1 MIMRTEEAKEIIVSC
16 MGDAFSE
23 SRYLKFVSNLFKDY
37 TPADRTV
44 EARYI
49 KESFRPIVRSYKI
62 VGKYEDKKGNRVD
75 ILIVSLKDR
84 KTIDRARTA
93 LRNFVAHIL
102 KKDNLEAALV
112 AFVSPP
118 PHDIDWRLSFV
129 KLEHSLEIIDDRLKI
144 KEEVTPARRWSFL
157 VGKNEGSHTAQ
168 SRFVDL
174 LVSDKSPNLSELE
187 SAFDIETV
195 TREFFQKYSVLYFQ
209 LKEQLDI
216 LLEKDE
222 LIKNDFAQ
230 KEISTVDFAKKT
242 LGQIVFLYFLQKK
255 GWFGVASDK
264 EWGQGPRKFIR
275 ELFNRR
281 EKYGSNFFNDI
292 LEPLFYEALAQDRG
306 KDSIYPRLN
315 NCRMP
320 FLNGGL
326 FEPMNGYHWETTDIV
341 IPDELFSNDKKTKEG
356 DVGNGILDIFDRY
369 NFTVNENEPLEKE
382 VAVDPEMLGKVFE
395 NLLDIKDRKSKGS
408 FYTPREIVHY
418 MCQES
423 LIYYL
428 DSETHNVISRSEWE
442 FFIRKGHRIIENDRI
457 TLKRQEERFAKY
469 GKEYQDKSY
478 SFILP
483 EAIRQQ
489 AAQIDKLLQDIKI
502 ADPAVGSGAFPLG
515 MINEIVLARKILD
528 IYLKNNRTGFELKK
542 HAITHSIYGVDI
554 DPGAVE
560 IAKLRLWLALVVD
573 EDTPHPLPNLEHKI
587 MQGDSLISEYEG
599 VKLYDESVAGTF
611 VESESEAPLL
621 RLCSDEPLSRFKTE
635 ELQNRIELFI
645 NESQRSKKE
654 ALKEEIDKLKWELIE
669 ATLKEQGRDEKIAE
683 IKQFRSRNICPF
695 FIWELEFSDIFK
707 SKGGFD
713 VVIGNPPYVQI
724 QKFSGQQRQ
733 KDWQNQGY
741 KTFVKTGDIYSL
753 FYEKGNMLL
762 KSGGFLS
769 FITSNKWMRANY
781 GKATRKYFVNYTKPL
796 QLIDFGGYKV
806 FASATVDT
814 NILIFAKKEFSEK
827 GGDLRACTIGKDF
840 SNETDIGEYLNK
852 NGVEL
857 KNLSEE
863 SWIVSSKAE
872 FVVKKRIEEIGV
884 PLKEWDI
891 SIYRGII
898 TGCNEAFIIDGE
910 KKDELIAKEPKSVE
924 IIKPILRGRD
934 IKRYK
939 AEFADLWLI
948 NTHNGCGEIPAI
960 NIDEYPAIKEH
971 LDSFEPRLSQ
981 RYDKGATPYNL
992 RNCAYLPEFEKE
1004 KIAWGNLAL
1013 SAQFCLVKPGVY
1025 INAPSPLITSKN
1037 GIKYLLAVLNSSLA
1051 DYYIR
1056 SRGVTRNGGYFEY
1069 KPMFIEYLP
1078 IPQIPKPQQLPYEIL
1093 VDCIIFA
1100 EENGMEMEINTL
1112 ASVINGLVYD
1122 LYFAEQMKKGYC
1134 YITDRIT
1141 EVLKPFK
1148 KDDSDEFK
1156 REYIDKF
1163 TTFCHQDR
1171 EIHPALIHRRNIKE
1185 VEIIIGEKR

>member
-1 MIMRTEEAKEIIVSC
+1 MIMRSEEAKEIIASC

-23 SRYLKFVSNLFKDY
+23 NRYLKFVANLFKDY
-37 TPADRTV
+37 TSTNRTV
-44 EARYI
+44 EAKYI
-49 KESFRPIVRSYKI
+49 KESFRPIVCRYKI
-62 VGKYEDKKGNRVD
+62 VGKYEDKKGNHVD
-75 ILIVSLKDR
+75 ILIVFLKDK

-93 LRNFVAHIL
+93 QRNFVAHIL
-102 KKDNLEAALV
+102 KRDNLEAALV
-112 AFVSPP
+112 AFVPP
-118 PHDIDWRLSFV
+118 PPYDTDWRLSFV
-129 KLEHSLEIIDDRLKI
+129 KLDHSLEIVDDRLKT

-174 LVSDKSPNLSELE
+174 LVSDTNPNLAELE

-195 TREFFQKYSVLYFQ
+195 TREFFQKYSALYFQ

-222 LIKNDFAQ
+222 LIRDDFAR

-255 GWFGVASDK
+255 GWFGVASNK
-264 EWGQGPRKFIR
+264 QWGQGPRKFIR

-281 EKYGSNFFNDI
+281 KKYGSNFFNDI

-423 LIYYL
+423 LINHL
-428 DSETHNVISRSEWE
+428 DSETHNAIPRGDWE
-442 FFIRKGHRIIENDRI
+442 FFIRKGHRIIENDKNALR
-457 TLKRQEERFAKY
+457 RQEKREAKK
-469 GKEYQDKSY
+469 GKYSDGSY

-483 EAIRQQ
+483 ETIRRN
-489 AAQIDKLLQDIKI
+489 AAQIDALLQDIKI

-528 IYLKNNRTGFELKK
+528 IYLKNNRTGYELKK

-587 MQGDSLISEYEG
+587 IQGDSLISEYEG
-599 VKLYDESVAGTF
+599 IRLYDESVAGAF
-611 VESESEAPLL
+611 VESEPEAPLL
-621 RLCSDEPLSRFKTE
+621 RRCSEKPLSRLKTE

-654 ALKEEIDKLKWELIE
+654 TLKEEIDNLKWELIE
-669 ATLKEQGRDEKIAE
+669 ATLKEQGSDEKIAE
-683 IKQFRSRNICPF
+683 IRQFRNRNICPF
-695 FIWELEFSDIFK
+695 FIWELEFSDVFR

-741 KTFVKTGDIYSL
+741 KTFAKTGDIYSL

-781 GKATRKYFVNYTKPL
+781 GKATRRYFLNYTKPL
-796 QLIDFGGYKV
+796 QLIDFGGYKL

-814 NILIFAKKEFSEK
+814 NILIFAKKELSEK
-827 GGDLRACTIGKDF
+827 GGSLRACTIGKDF
-840 SNETDIGEYLNK
+840 SNETDIGEYLNR

-857 KNLSEE
+857 ENLSED
-863 SWIVSSKAE
+863 SWIVGSKAE
-872 FVVKKRIEEIGV
+872 FAIKKRIEEVGV
-884 PLKEWDI
+884 PLKEWDV
-891 SIYRGII
+891 SINYGIK
-898 TGCNEAFIIDGE
+898 TGYNEAFIIDGE
-910 KKDELIAKEPKSVE
+910 KKDELIAKDPKSAE

-934 IKRYK
+934 LKLYSV
-939 AEFADLWLI
+939 EFANLWLI
-948 NTHNGCGEIPAI
+948 NTHNGYGEIPAI
-960 NIDEYPAIKEH
+960 NIDDYPAIKEH

-981 RYDKGATPYNL
+981 RYDKGGTPYNL
-992 RNCAYLPEFEKE
+992 RNCAYLQEFEKE

-1013 SAQFCLVKPGVY
+1013 SSQFCLVKPGVY
-1025 INAPSPLITSKN
+1025 INAPSPLITSEV
-1037 GIKYLLAVLNSSLA
+1037 GIKYLLALLNSSLA

-1069 KPMFIEYLP
+1069 KPMFIEHLP
-1078 IPQIPKPQQLPYEIL
+1078 IPQISKSQQLPYEIL
-1093 VDCIIFA
+1093 VDCIHLA
-1100 EENGMEMEINTL
+1100 EENGMDMKVGIL
-1112 ASVINGLVYD
+1112 VSVINGLVYD
-1122 LYFAEQMKKGYC
+1122 LYFAEEMKKGCC

-1148 KDDSDEFK
+1148 EDDSDEFK
-1156 REYIDKF
+1156 RDYIEKF
-1163 TTFCHQDR
+1163 TTFCHQDQD
-1171 EIHPALIHRRNIKE
+1171 IHPGLIHRRNIKV
-1185 VEIIIGEKR
+1185 VEIINGDRK